1 VIMKYTGKYSM
12 HENISNNPSKPFVD
26 DLLKDLKKLDEYYS
40 EKQSKSIKKEMID
53 IILKSI

>member
-1 VIMKYTGKYSM
+1 MKYTGKYSM